1 VGVEVTSLA
10 ENASREEDASPKEG
24 ASRKKDANPKD
35 NAGPKKGASPWM
47 TGPLVRLGV
56 ILPVETKR
64 TKALLHPGLR
74 REAGVVHVALGAARV
89 GAHLGAHRCPAA
101 RTAERSRAMTVG
113 PATPEPPQWWTGT
126 PSATA
131 LGRAFFAR
139 PAQIVAPALLGARLV
154 STVDRK
160 RTEGGIVEVEAYLGP
175 SDPASH
181 AATKSGR
188 TPRNAIMFGPAGF
201 AYVYLSYG
209 VHWFLNVVTD
219 AEGEAGAVLIRAV
232 DPLDGIQVMSARRGR
247 TRDLASGPGRVGQAF
262 GVTATLNGH
271 DLAVPPLQ
279 LLAGWSLGPS
289 DVGESQRIGISRAK
303 ERLLR
308 FFALNNGSVSRPRV

>member
-1 VGVEVTSLA
+1 MGVEVTSLA
-10 ENASREEDASPKEG
+10 ENASREE
-24 ASRKKDANPKD
+24 DANPKD

-64 TKALLHPGLR
+64 TKTLLRPGLR
-74 REAGVVHVALGAARV
+74 REAGVVHVAHGAARV
-89 GAHLGAHRCPAA
+89 GAHRCPAA

-139 PAQIVAPALLGARLV
+139 PAQIVAPALLGRRLV

-160 RTEGGIVEVEAYLGP
+160 RTEDGIVEVEAYLGP

-188 TPRNAIMFGPAGF
+188 TLRNAIMFGPAGF

-209 VHWFLNVVTD
+209 VHWFLNFVTD

-247 TRDLASGPGRVGQAF
+247 MRDLASGPGRVGQAF
-262 GVTATLNGH
+262 GVTATLNGQ

-279 LLAGWSLGPS
+279 LLAGWSLRPS

-303 ERLLR
+303 ERLLP